1 MIPPSTSGVPAVLKF
16 VCSKCGYDEVY
27 PSKVR
32 WYDLPL
38 AALLRPYRCNKCYRR
53 TYKPRWRTPVKSQFL

>member
-1 MIPPSTSGVPAVLKF
+1 MLKY
-16 VCSKCGYDEVY
+16 VCAKCGYDEVY
-27 PSKVR
+27 PSKLR

-53 TYKPRWRTPVKSQFL
+53 TYKPRWRQR